1 MSSWHSLKLIS
12 FCFHFLTY
20 PAICEHQQDV
30 RFLSQYDLLA
40 IPTTLSFVPYWQPM
54 YSWER
59 GCFRFFW
66 TFLCFR
72 CFCCLAWS
80 GDRLLGF
87 LELISTKPSMNYT
100 KWIVSCIAI
109 LNLHFPQA
117 ENFMRNRG
125 SRNRILLSHN
135 SSEVVPQ

>member
-1 MSSWHSLKLIS
+1 MSSWHSLKTN
-12 FCFHFLTY
+12 FLTY

-30 RFLSQYDLLA
+30 RFLSQFDLLV
-40 IPTTLSFVPYWQPM
+40 ISTTLSFVPYWQPM
-54 YSWER
+54 YSWKG
-59 GCFRFFW
+59 GCLKVFW

-72 CFCCLAWS
+72 CFCCLAWT

-87 LELISTKPSMNYT
+87 LELASTKPSM
-100 KWIVSCIAI
+100 IVSIAI

-117 ENFMRNRG
+117 ESFMRNRG